1 MICITQRDTEFGS
14 RCLTRLTVDGGRLTV
29 DREAERSVD
38 TVPVVCVHTTMN
50 VRSLSSV
57 NRQPS
62 VIRMTRSEQAV
73 QVWQV
78 LIGAAF
84 LRQTLTYTML
94 AERIGGDPT
103 VLAVPLGMVNRY
115 CSMKQLP
122 PLAVLVVRS
131 DAGTPA
137 DDLSWTTDVDF
148 AREAVYQHEW
158 FKLKPPSAND
168 FALVENMGFGE

>member
-1 MICITQRDTEFGS
+1 
-14 RCLTRLTVDGGRLTV
+14 
-29 DREAERSVD
+29 
-38 TVPVVCVHTTMN
+38 
-50 VRSLSSV
+50 
-57 NRQPS
+57 
-62 VIRMTRSEQAV
+62 MTRSEQAV

-78 LIGAAF
+78 LVGAAF
-84 LRQTLTYTML
+84 YRQTLTYTLL
-94 AERIGGDPT
+94 ADRIGADPGALG
-103 VLAVPLGMVNRY
+103 VSLGMLNRY

-137 DDLSWTTDVDF
+137 DDLTWTTDVDF
-148 AREAVYQHEW
+148 AREAVYQLEW

>member
-1 MICITQRDTEFGS
+1 
-14 RCLTRLTVDGGRLTV
+14 
-29 DREAERSVD
+29 
-38 TVPVVCVHTTMN
+38 
-50 VRSLSSV
+50 
-57 NRQPS
+57 
-62 VIRMTRSEQAV
+62 MTRSEQAV

-84 LRQTLTYTML
+84 YRQTLTYTLL
-94 AERIGGDPT
+94 ADRVGREAGALT
-103 VLAVPLGMVNRY
+103 VPLGMINRY

-148 AREAVYQHEW
+148 AREAVYQLEW

>member
-1 MICITQRDTEFGS
+1 
-14 RCLTRLTVDGGRLTV
+14 
-29 DREAERSVD
+29 
-38 TVPVVCVHTTMN
+38 
-50 VRSLSSV
+50 
-57 NRQPS
+57 
-62 VIRMTRSEQAV
+62 MTRSEQAV

-84 LRQTLTYTML
+84 YRQTLTYTL
-94 AERIGGDPT
+94 LGERLGLDAAELT
-103 VLAVPLGMVNRY
+103 VPLGMVNRY

-137 DDLSWTTDVDF
+137 SDLAWTTDVDF
-148 AREAVYQHEW
+148 AREAVYQLEW

-168 FALVENMGFGE
+168 FALLESLGIGESS

>member
-1 MICITQRDTEFGS
+1 
-14 RCLTRLTVDGGRLTV
+14 
-29 DREAERSVD
+29 
-38 TVPVVCVHTTMN
+38 
-50 VRSLSSV
+50 
-57 NRQPS
+57 
-62 VIRMTRSEQAV
+62 MTRSEQAV

-78 LIGAAF
+78 LIGAAL

-94 AERIGGDPT
+94 AERIGTDSGA
-103 VLAVPLGMVNRY
+103 LGVPLGMVNRY
-115 CSMKQLP
+115 CAMKQLP

-137 DDLSWTTDVDF
+137 DDLTWTTDVDF
-148 AREAVYQHEW
+148 AREAVYQLEW

>member
-1 MICITQRDTEFGS
+1 
-14 RCLTRLTVDGGRLTV
+14 
-29 DREAERSVD
+29 
-38 TVPVVCVHTTMN
+38 
-50 VRSLSSV
+50 
-57 NRQPS
+57 
-62 VIRMTRSEQAV
+62 MTRSEQAV

-78 LIGAAF
+78 LIGTAF
-84 LRQTLTYTML
+84 NRQTLTYTL
-94 AERIGGDPT
+94 LGDRIGLDTASLGI
-103 VLAVPLGMVNRY
+103 PLGMVNRY

-137 DDLSWTTDVDF
+137 TELAWTTDVDF

-168 FALVENMGFGE
+168 FALVESMGFGES